1 VRLRVV
7 FLIALC
13 GLAFFA
19 GLGRAAITDSDEAF
33 YAEAGR
39 EMVESGDYLT
49 PHFGYQP
56 RFQKPILF
64 YWLVAAAYTVA
75 GVNEAAAR
83 FWAAMAGLGLVLVTW
98 AAARRWYGDRTATTA
113 AAISATSFGLFA
125 WARLSLPDLPLALFV
140 SLSIWAALVAL
151 DEDSAGRRLT
161 WWLVSGLAA
170 ALAFLTKGPIGA
182 VLPAIVAG
190 PMSIVEWR
198 RRRRV
203 PFAWSHLA
211 LAGLVF
217 VVVAAPWYF
226 EMWRV
231 HGDAYLR
238 SFFVGDNLERF
249 ATTRFNDSRP
259 PWFYAPVLL
268 AQLLPWSGFLLLL
281 VAPAINVVR
290 RRRPLAAAEI
300 RLVLWAA
307 LPLLLFAVSVGKQPR
322 YVLPVLPPL
331 ILLLARAIE
340 VRLAGRIDLPAGPGT
355 LCRIGGGFAGIA
367 IMAVGIALY
376 LLGPLIRHPAPLV
389 LPGAGLTALAG
400 VAVMGVSLSR
410 WWRSMV
416 PAVAAASLVALLSA
430 QYTIL
435 SGQTP
440 EPVAE
445 AASIVRANLRP
456 GDRWATYDVFL
467 RNLVFYV
474 QAPERVHPFDDGG
487 VRALL
492 EARERVVLVIPAEDL
507 ARVETDSGLRVKRLG
522 EVAYFNTADIKVSRL
537 LSPDPVRDIRKVLIV
552 TNQQD

>member
-49 PHFGYQP
+49 PHFGYQS

-83 FWAAMAGLGLVLVTW
+83 FWAAMAGLGLVMVTW
-98 AAARRWYGDRTATTA
+98 AAARRWYGDRAATA
-113 AAISATSFGLFA
+113 AAAMAATSFGLFA
-125 WARLSLPDLPLALFV
+125 WGRLSLPDLPLAFFV
-140 SLSIWAALVAL
+140 TLSIWAALVAL
-151 DEDSAGRRLT
+151 DEDAPSRRLT
-161 WWLVSGLAA
+161 WWLVSGLGA
-170 ALAFLTKGPIGA
+170 ALAFLVKGPIGVA
-182 VLPAIVAG
+182 LPALVAG
-190 PMSIVEWR
+190 TVGAVEWR
-198 RRRRV
+198 RRRHV
-203 PFAWSHLA
+203 PFAWSHLV

-217 VVVAAPWYF
+217 VVVAAPWYL

-238 SFFVGDNLERF
+238 SFFVSDNFERF

-259 PWFYAPVLL
+259 PWFYVPVLL

-281 VAPAINVVR
+281 VVPAVNVVR

-307 LPLLLFAVSVGKQPR
+307 LPLLLFTVSVGKQPR
-322 YVLPVLPPL
+322 YILPVLPPL
-331 ILLLARAIE
+331 IILLARAIE
-340 VRLAGRIDLPAGPGT
+340 ARLAGRIDPSAGPGA

-367 IMAVGIALY
+367 VIAVGIALY
-376 LLGPLIRHPAPLV
+376 LLDPLIRDSAPLV
-389 LPGAGLTALAG
+389 LLGAGLTALAG
-400 VAVMGVSLSR
+400 VAVVGVCVSR
-410 WWRSMV
+410 WWRSIV
-416 PAVAAASLVALLSA
+416 PVVAAASLVALVSA

-435 SGQTP
+435 SGQTT

-456 GDRWATYDVFL
+456 GDRWATYNVFL

-474 QAPERVHPFDDGG
+474 QAPERVHPFDEGG
-487 VRALL
+487 VQALL
-492 EARERVVLVIPAEDL
+492 EARERVVLVIPADDL
-507 ARVETDSGLRVKRLG
+507 ARLETSSGLRVKRLG

-537 LSPDPVRDIRKVLIV
+537 LSPNPVRDIRKVLIV